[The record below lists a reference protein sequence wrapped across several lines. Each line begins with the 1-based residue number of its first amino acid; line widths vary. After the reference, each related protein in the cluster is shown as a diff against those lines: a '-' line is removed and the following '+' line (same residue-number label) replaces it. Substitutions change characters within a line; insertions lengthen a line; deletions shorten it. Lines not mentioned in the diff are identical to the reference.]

1 MLKVKLIDGSF
12 KEVEENAL
20 VVSVAKELSP
30 SLAKKACV
38 AKLDG
43 VLVDLKTP
51 ITKDSSLELV
61 MFDSKEAFEVINHS
75 CAHLLAQAMQR
86 LYPGTTCGVGPA
98 IEEGFY
104 YDFGVNG
111 VVTVDD
117 LPKIEAEMKK
127 IAKENLAINHSK
139 VSKAEAKEMFKND
152 KYKQELI
159 DAVDDDL
166 VGIYEQGEY
175 KDVCRGPHVISTGC
189 LKYFKLLSVAGAY
202 WRGDSKNDVM
212 TRIYG
217 TCWSTEEE
225 LKDYLALLEDR
236 KQRDHRKLGKDL
248 GIFMFDELVG
258 RGLPMWLPNGFI
270 VRRKLSDYIMDKEYD
285 LGYKH
290 VMTPALG
297 NVELYKTSG
306 HWAHYK
312 DDMFPKMDVDDESY
326 VLRPMNC
333 PHHMVMYKSTLH
345 SYKELPLKI
354 AEIAADFRFEASG
367 ALTGIERTRAFY
379 QNDSHIFCMPSQ
391 IGDVFKEVTKLIL
404 DVYNDFG
411 FKNYKFRLSL
421 RDPNDVEKYFGN
433 DELWERSESELR
445 QVLNDLGVEYYEAIG
460 EAAFYGPKLD
470 VQVRSAIGHDVT
482 LSTIQLDYQLPE
494 RFELTYIDE
503 NGEKARPVVVHRAIL
518 GSMDRFIAF
527 LLEETKGIFP
537 IWLAPVQAKLIP
549 VNLEYHKKFTDKV
562 AQIFKKNKI
571 RFECDYREEKLGY
584 KIREA
589 QMKKI
594 PFQLVVGDKEVET
607 NTLTYRRYG
616 SQEQTT
622 VTIEE
627 FVEMIKKANEELK

>member
-117 LPKIEAEMKK
+117 LAKIEAEMKK

-549 VNLEYHKKFTDKV
+549 VNLEYHKEFTDKV